1 VTVRLHVVGIDAAPS
16 EFPPQFGAGI
26 NLVWAT
32 PAFYRQHQHQ
42 PLVIFIGAALRLHD
56 GTAAIP
62 AVQHAASRLAH
73 GRLILAFPISSQSI
87 NTQRSIHLQAVA
99 LWLLAGLLAVT
110 GLLIAS
116 QLLARLVAAESSPNG
131 SLHALGVTRAQLM
144 AAGLSRAALIGA
156 VAGAVAVLLAVAL
169 SPVFP
174 VGLAGVAEPYPGL
187 DADFPVLAAGVFLTL
202 LLVVA
207 AAARPTWRSTGRRAG
222 PAPAPGGGRPSG
234 VARVTAGLR
243 PVSGAVGA
251 RSPGSRP
258 R

>member
-1 VTVRLHVVGIDAAPS
+1 
-16 EFPPQFGAGI
+16 
-26 NLVWAT
+26 
-32 PAFYRQHQHQ
+32 
-42 PLVIFIGAALRLHD
+42 
-56 GTAAIP
+56 
-62 AVQHAASRLAH
+62 
-73 GRLILAFPISSQSI
+73 
-87 NTQRSIHLQAVA
+87 
-99 LWLLAGLLAVT
+99 
-110 GLLIAS
+110 
-116 QLLARLVAAESSPNG
+116 
-131 SLHALGVTRAQLM
+131 
-144 AAGLSRAALIGA
+144 
-156 VAGAVAVLLAVAL
+156 VAVLLAVAL